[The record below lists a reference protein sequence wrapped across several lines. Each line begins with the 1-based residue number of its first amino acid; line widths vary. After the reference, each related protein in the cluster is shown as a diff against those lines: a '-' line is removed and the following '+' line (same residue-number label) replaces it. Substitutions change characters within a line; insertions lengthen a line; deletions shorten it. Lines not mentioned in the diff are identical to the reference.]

1 MANNLGKYI
10 KNYREMYGL
19 SLRSFGDLANLSH
32 THVSS
37 IENGVDPRTGKEV
50 KITNDT
56 IEKLANAMNV
66 ESSFLLDLSLG
77 IDDDSDNNKAK
88 TYKIPVYSQVGAGE
102 DYLANN
108 DIVDWEE
115 IPIKYKNLG
124 DFFGVKIRGDSMEP
138 AFKDGGVLVV
148 KSQNDVDSGDLAI
161 VLVNG
166 FEGTFKKVIK
176 SNKGITLVA
185 FNTNVYLPH
194 FYSYDDVRDLP
205 VRILGKVV
213 QYRLNL

>member
-1 MANNLGKYI
+1 MFKDSIKTLRNNMGWTQ
-10 KNYREMYGL
+10 
-19 SLRSFGDLANLSH
+19 GDLAKKINSSKSKIGMWETGEREPVKDDLILLSNLFNI
-32 THVSS
+32 S
-37 IENGVDPRTGKEV
+37 IDE
-50 KITNDT
+50 
-56 IEKLANAMNV
+56 L
-66 ESSFLLDLSLG
+66 LG
-77 IDDDSDNNKAK
+77 IDNNKAK

-161 VLVNG
+161 VLVDG

-176 SNKGITLVA
+176 SDKGITLVA

-205 VRILGKVV
+205 VKILGKVV

>member
-1 MANNLGKYI
+1 MNVGQKIRQLREDKDITQRDLSKTIGLNVNVLCRIELGT
-10 KNYREMYGL
+10 RPVRDDEL
-19 SLRSFGDLANLSH
+19 
-32 THVSS
+32 
-37 IENGVDPRTGKEV
+37 V
-50 KITNDT
+50 KIS
-56 IEKLANAMNV
+56 KALNV
-66 ESSFLLDLSLG
+66 SIDELLG
-77 IDDDSDNNKAK
+77 VENKKAK

-176 SNKGITLVA
+176 SDKGITLVA